1 MSATGVRNLDR
12 AVHNASEWLNELD
25 GTFGWGDKQ
34 KTYRACRAV
43 LQVLRDR
50 LRIEEAV
57 QLGAQLP
64 MVLRGLYYEGWRP
77 SRTPLKIRTEE
88 QFLEAITD
96 AYGAPEP
103 IEPTKIVHHVFRMLD
118 EHVSA
123 GEIDDVKASLPK
135 SIRRLWPEEA

>member
-12 AVHNASEWLNELD
+12 AVHNASEWLNDLD

-43 LQVLRDR
+43 LHVLRDR

-77 SRTPLKIRTEE
+77 SQTPAKIRSEE
-88 QFLEAITD
+88 EFLSAISEAYASPD
-96 AYGAPEP
+96 P
-103 IEPTKIVHHVFRMLD
+103 IEPTKITRHVFQMLD

-123 GEIDDVKASLPK
+123 GEIEDVKSSLPEP
-135 SIRRLWPEEA
+135 IRRLWPG